1 MYVMALDASGDAA
14 AVGSGLTTPRHS
26 EHQGWRVDVDHFIR
40 HGVLRCPPPP
50 RSRRVI
56 DTRASRDR
64 ADPARK
70 ASLALAAA
78 AGIAMLAH
86 TEAARPP
93 AATPADAGS
102 GRWTGGSGAPTPTPR
117 RTAKVWTI
125 SASHFGDDTN
135 LLSQTIIDE
144 V

>member
-14 AVGSGLTTPRHS
+14 AVGSGVDHAAVLGAS
-26 EHQGWRVDVDHFIR
+26 GMEVDVDHFIR
-40 HGVLRCPPPP
+40 HGVLRCPP

-78 AGIAMLAH
+78 AGIAMLGAPRGG
-86 TEAARPP
+86 RPLLRP
-93 AATPADAGS
+93 
-102 GRWTGGSGAPTPTPR
+102 PTPTPR

-125 SASHFGDDTN
+125 SSSYFGDDTKPARRGKTC
-135 LLSQTIIDE
+135 S
-144 V
+144 